1 MAGCRASTRS
11 SLLPPN
17 DGVGVIALT
26 NGAGRALFW
35 LPTELGRM
43 LHHLLDV
50 PDEIVR
56 NDIPQHPE
64 IWDDICGLYQA
75 RVIDLRGRVMM
86 GAGAQVVVRG
96 GQLMLRVLTPVPA
109 LYRGIPLHP
118 DDDKDPY
125 VFRIDLSPFGM
136 STAASCSA
144 AKSGSARRQCTQI
157 SDCCLSRGTGQQE
170 PSLVDH
176 RRGWCAC
183 GGEHCDGR
191 SSR

>member
-1 MAGCRASTRS
+1 
-11 SLLPPN
+11 
-17 DGVGVIALT
+17 
-26 NGAGRALFW
+26 
-35 LPTELGRM
+35 M

-136 STAASCSA
+136 STARIVFSREVRVGTTAVHTDLGLLSLQRQPASKNPRLWTTAVVGALAVASTA
-144 AKSGSARRQCTQI
+144 TA
-157 SDCCLSRGTGQQE
+157 
-170 PSLVDH
+170 V
-176 RRGWCAC
+176 RRGSRPRK
-183 GGEHCDGR
+183 GR
-191 SSR
+191 